1 MDFFKMG
8 HLLTDMFFIY
18 FLNIYN
24 LFLSEKRQHMTLYK
38 KIVNSIIFLY
48 SIRLFMYSNDLKIK
62 AINLYYKL
70 NSYRKVQELLDIG
83 KSTVQRWVSN
93 NKKIR
98 ENVLIKKKLY
108 YSLNYYLIMIALFL
122 VK

>member
-1 MDFFKMG
+1 MG